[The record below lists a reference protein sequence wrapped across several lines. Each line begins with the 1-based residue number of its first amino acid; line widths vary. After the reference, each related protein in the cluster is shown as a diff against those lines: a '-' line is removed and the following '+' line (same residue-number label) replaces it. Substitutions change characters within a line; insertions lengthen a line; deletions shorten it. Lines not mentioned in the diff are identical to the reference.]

1 MKHSGFTILNLII
14 IGVGI
19 LFIAASRRYEFFNS
33 LVFFTGIAFIVPGVV
48 STFSLFLSKKKRNSE
63 KDHDYAKSEQRHQ
76 SAWSRFVNWT
86 VSIAAIILGAMMCFI
101 PETFRTP
108 LIYIFAT
115 FFLLGGLYHIYMLLR
130 GLRPATF
137 DRWLYILPTIIIAIA
152 CALLF
157 IPTLRSNDSQSTVAL
172 LSGIAMILFG
182 ITSLFEGISI
192 RAYNR
197 RVAQINDNISDTP
210 ADRQLNN

>member
-1 MKHSGFTILNLII
+1 MKHSGFTIINLII

-19 LFIAASRRYEFFNS
+19 LFIAACRRPDFINS

-48 STFSLFLSKKKRNSE
+48 STFSLILSKKKRNCE
-63 KDHDYAKSEQRHQ
+63 NDHENTKSEHRQQ
-76 SAWSRFVNWT
+76 SAWTRFVNWT
-86 VSIAAIILGAMMCFI
+86 VSISAIILGAMMCFI

-137 DRWLYILPTIIIAIA
+137 DRWLYILPTLIVAIA
-152 CALLF
+152 CALFF
-157 IPTLRSNDSQSTVAL
+157 IPALRNNDSQSTVAL
-172 LSGIAMILFG
+172 ISGIAMILFG
-182 ITSLFEGISI
+182 ITSLFEGIAV

-197 RVAQINDNISDTP
+197 RWNQINNDSTQIPVDK
-210 ADRQLNN
+210 QLYD